1 MLRKFLLI
9 TTLFANLTFTQ
20 TFQDGLSAYNNFD
33 FKKAFEVLE
42 ELSLKGDAQA
52 QFFLAQRYKSGGI
65 VRQDLNKA
73 KDYFELA
80 ANQGYAP
87 AQFNL
92 GILYYNG
99 AFGKKDY
106 FKAFEWFEK
115 AANNNDELAQYFMG
129 EIYFN
134 GLRVKQD
141 YAKAKYYLEKA
152 ASKGNLASE
161 FMLGNIYYNGLGV
174 EKDYQQAM
182 FWYEKAANQ
191 GDLKSQ
197 FNLALMYDEGKGVKQ
212 DFKKAFEWFEKA
224 AKEGLP
230 EAEYNLGCMYE
241 DGEGVEKDYDKAFYW
256 YEKAA
261 RKGFAIAFN
270 SLSYLYYHGKGVKQD
285 LKLAY
290 ELKSKANKLELSNK
304 NENEEIEKLGAIF
317 LDETSLIVDKNTK
330 DKVTK
335 IAEELKEKLNVDLYV
350 IATTDNGISSD
361 LLATERIDALNKYY
375 NNIKSHI
382 NTSKYILFCIAAEQT
397 YFNIYYS
404 DNLISK
410 DEKREILDLY
420 IIPSII
426 SNETTTIKN
435 KINFSITNGVDK
447 LAQILAKN
455 NNLKLSSI
463 DEDYL
468 NK

>member
-42 ELSLKGDAQA
+42 ALSLKGDAQA

-197 FNLALMYDEGKGVKQ
+197 FNLALMYDE
-212 DFKKAFEWFEKA
+212 
-224 AKEGLP
+224 
-230 EAEYNLGCMYE
+230 
-241 DGEGVEKDYDKAFYW
+241 
-256 YEKAA
+256 
-261 RKGFAIAFN
+261 
-270 SLSYLYYHGKGVKQD
+270 GKGVKQD

-468 NK
+468 NKIEIHKEKK